1 MHYSFAMLAF
11 WNNVKDELEYKL
23 MSQKELAKA
32 TEISY
37 NTLQSWMTKDRLP
50 DASDSVR
57 IAKVLGVSVEY
68 LVTGVDNSKKRENA
82 ELDELI
88 RDIRHLSSDDLSLA
102 RSVVHRLSVP
112 AG

>member
-1 MHYSFAMLAF
+1 MLAF

-50 DASDSVR
+50 DALDSVR

-68 LVTGVDNSKKRENA
+68 LVTGVDSSKRRENA
-82 ELDELI
+82 EVDELI

-102 RSVVHRLSVP
+102 RSVVRRLTVP
-112 AG
+112 AS

>member
-1 MHYSFAMLAF
+1 
-11 WNNVKDELEYKL
+11 
-23 MSQKELAKA
+23 
-32 TEISY
+32 
-37 NTLQSWMTKDRLP
+37 MTKDRLP